1 MKAPLIK
8 IVKFTGFLALGL
20 SLLYFAFRGI
30 DFQSL
35 MGDFKN
41 ARYSWVLLSLV
52 FAMIAY
58 ISRAIRWNLIIE
70 PLGYKPELKNTFF
83 SLMVGYLA
91 NFAFPRIGEIT
102 RCATLGKK
110 EKIPVDKLVGTVI
123 VERVVDLFT
132 LFLLLG
138 VLIIFRFE
146 TFGNF
151 FNQNIFIPLGEKISR
166 TLNFSIFIW
175 IGAGSLV
182 ILSLIF
188 YLIFREQLSRI
199 KLISRGKK
207 VVKGIIA
214 GLKTVYKLKKRGWF
228 IFHSIFIWLNYWIM
242 TWVVVFALPATSDLK
257 IMDGLFL
264 LVVGG
269 LGMSAPVQ
277 GGIGA
282 YHWIVSR
289 GLVAVYAGISL
300 EEGLVFATLT
310 HESQSLMA
318 ILLGTISFFLILRK
332 GSKKKKASPADKLK
346 VAHT

>member
-8 IVKFTGFLALGL
+8 IAKFTGFLALGL

-35 MGDFKN
+35 MGDFKK
-41 ARYSWVLLSLV
+41 ARYSWVILSLG

-83 SLMVGYLA
+83 SLLVGYLA

-146 TFGNF
+146 TLGNF
-151 FNQNIFIPLGEKISR
+151 LTKIFSSPSEKKYPKP
-166 TLNFSIFIW
+166 
-175 IGAGSLV
+175 
-182 ILSLIF
+182 LIF
-188 YLIFREQLSRI
+188 QYLSGSEQEPYLSFSCYPI
-199 KLISRGKK
+199 
-207 VVKGIIA
+207 
-214 GLKTVYKLKKRGWF
+214 
-228 IFHSIFIWLNYWIM
+228 
-242 TWVVVFALPATSDLK
+242 
-257 IMDGLFL
+257 
-264 LVVGG
+264 
-269 LGMSAPVQ
+269 
-277 GGIGA
+277 
-282 YHWIVSR
+282 
-289 GLVAVYAGISL
+289 
-300 EEGLVFATLT
+300 
-310 HESQSLMA
+310 
-318 ILLGTISFFLILRK
+318 
-332 GSKKKKASPADKLK
+332 
-346 VAHT
+346 